1 MSSEEIEKATSE
13 IQNHIVDFLEEL
25 DSRMDD
31 PRLGEVVEHNGT
43 LRSANL
49 GQRPERLVE
58 DALIWPILNTLGFEV
73 TPQPYYPAG
82 HESDCPDFRID
93 NLSDP
98 VIGENK
104 STNRFGAAEDDI
116 EGYLDSRRYEYGI
129 ATDGLRWGVYEIE
142 TDDNGR
148 TKLNDIV
155 DQHDLTPAVKR
166 IVHKQDLVSYN
177 EQLNTAESIEGVLG
191 QFYQTYNHY
200 SIRRSIG
207 GLTEFY
213 DLYLE
218 IISGDGEYESLE
230 ADLVAAI
237 DALDGA
243 SHADRV
249 AFATLLVDRLAFL
262 KLLSDRG
269 VLDNIAL
276 HDQWSEHNQG
286 LNRFRGSFYSEYFQ
300 PLFYD
305 VLSIPPRNRKDELP
319 GSFGDS
325 PYLSGG
331 LFEPI
336 IPDERAYDIPDHA
349 MKPLLAR
356 FIEGEGQTLINE
368 AANGPLL
375 ETYKKEFDS
384 SELVVD
390 IPEHY
395 ATIVDAYTAEIKH
408 VESDIERTLRSF
420 TESW

>member
-1 MSSEEIEKATSE
+1 MSSEEIEEATSE

-58 DALIWPILNTLGFEV
+58 DTLIWPILKTLGFEV
-73 TPQPYYPAG
+73 TPRPYYPAG
-82 HESDCPDFRID
+82 DGSECPDFRID
-93 NLSDP
+93 NLSDL

-104 STNRFGAAEDDI
+104 STNWFEAAKGDI
-116 EGYLDSRRYEYGI
+116 EAYLDSRRYEYGI
-129 ATDGLRWGVYEIE
+129 ATDGLRWGLYEIK

-155 DQHDLTPAVKR
+155 DEHDLTPAVKR
-166 IVHKQDLVSYN
+166 IGHKQDLVSYN
-177 EQLNTAESIEGVLG
+177 EQLNATESIEGVLG

-200 SIRRSIG
+200 NIRRSVG

-230 ADLVAAI
+230 EDLVAAV
-237 DALDGA
+237 DAPDGA

-269 VLDNIAL
+269 VLDDIAL

-286 LNRFRGSFYSEYFQ
+286 LNRFHGSFYSEYLQ

-305 VLSIPPRNRKDELP
+305 MFSVPPRNRNDELSD
-319 GSFGDS
+319 SFGNP
-325 PYLSGG
+325 PYLAGG

-336 IPDERAYDIPDHA
+336 LPDERGYDIPDRV

-356 FIEGEGQTLINE
+356 FIEGEGQTLIDE
-368 AANGPLL
+368 AADGPLL
-375 ETYKKEFDS
+375 KTYKQEFES

-395 ATIVDAYTAEIKH
+395 ATIVDAYTAEIEH
-408 VESDIERTLRSF
+408 VESEIERTLRSF
-420 TESW
+420 TES

>member
-1 MSSEEIEKATSE
+1 MSSEEIEEATSE
-13 IQNHIVDFLEEL
+13 IQNHIIDFLEEL

-31 PRLGEVVEHNGT
+31 HRFGEVVEHNGT
-43 LRSANL
+43 LGSGNL

-58 DALIWPILNTLGFEV
+58 DTLIWPILETLGFEV
-73 TPQPYYPAG
+73 TPRPYYPAG
-82 HESDCPDFRID
+82 DGSECPDFRID
-93 NLSDP
+93 NLSDL

-104 STNRFGAAEDDI
+104 STNWFDDAKDDI
-116 EGYLDSRRYEYGI
+116 EAYLDSRRYEYGI
-129 ATDGLRWGVYEIE
+129 ATDGLRWGLYEIK

-148 TKLNDIV
+148 TKLKVTV
-155 DQHDLTPAVKR
+155 DEHDLTPAVKR
-166 IVHKQDLVSYN
+166 IGHKQDLMSYN
-177 EQLNTAESIEGVLG
+177 ERLDATESIEGALG

-200 SIRRSIG
+200 SIRRAIG

-218 IISGDGEYESLE
+218 LISGDGEYESLE
-230 ADLVAAI
+230 ADLVTAI
-237 DALDGA
+237 DAPDGA

-249 AFATLLVDRLAFL
+249 AFAALLVDRLAFL

-276 HDQWSEHNQG
+276 HGQWSEHNQG
-286 LNRFRGSFYSEYFQ
+286 LNRFRGSFYSEYLQ
-300 PLFYD
+300 LLFYD
-305 VLSIPPRNRKDELP
+305 VLSIRPRNRKDEIP
-319 GSFGDS
+319 GSFEES
-325 PYLSGG
+325 PYLAGG

-336 IPDERAYDIPDHA
+336 IPDERAYDIPDRA

-375 ETYKKEFDS
+375 ETYKQEFDS

-395 ATIVDAYTAEIKH
+395 ATIVDAYTAEIEH
-408 VESDIERTLRSF
+408 VESDIERTIRSF